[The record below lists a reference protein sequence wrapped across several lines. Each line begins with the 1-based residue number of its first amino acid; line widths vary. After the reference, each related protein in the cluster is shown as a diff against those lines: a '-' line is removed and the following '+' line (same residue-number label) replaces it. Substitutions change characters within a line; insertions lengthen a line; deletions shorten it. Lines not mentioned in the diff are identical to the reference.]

1 MKNLLFIGLL
11 LLGTISIKAQNI
23 KTDNFEIYLNDYM
36 VSEVNISKG
45 MYMTANKQY
54 FYEGKFEVNNINTNT
69 STVYQFY
76 FSTWDKVFK
85 EFIVK
90 DLNYKELSPSF
101 SFTDNKIINF
111 TDATGNNVTKE
122 LENVTNVDYAMLS
135 SMLVWLE
142 NSLIKK

>member
-1 MKNLLFIGLL
+1 MKNLLLIAILL
-11 LLGTISIKAQNI
+11 IGTIFIRAQNI

-45 MYMTANKQY
+45 MYMTTNKQY
-54 FYEGKFEVNNINTNT
+54 FYEGKFEVNYVDTNT
-69 STVYQFY
+69 SKVYQFY
-76 FSTWDKVFK
+76 FSTWDKVYK

-90 DLNYKELSPSF
+90 DINYKELSPSF
-101 SFTDNKIINF
+101 SFTDNKNINY
-111 TDATGNNVTKE
+111 TDTLGNTVTKE

-142 NSLIKK
+142 NFPVKK